1 MLAVIQKWD
10 NSLGLQFPPEIILKA
25 QLSLGE
31 EVSVTIQN
39 EKIIIKPSAA
49 GLGKKYKYSLEE
61 LLAKMPSDYKP
72 HEENWGPPVGKEV
85 W

>member
-10 NSLGLQFPPEIILKA
+10 NSLGLQFPPEIIDKA

-31 EVSVTIQN
+31 KVSVTMQN

-49 GLGKKYKYSLEE
+49 GLGKKSSLEE
-61 LLAKMPSDYKP
+61 LVAKMPSDYKP
-72 HEENWGPPVGKEV
+72 HEENWGTPVGKEV

>member
-31 EVSVTIQN
+31 EVSVTMQK
-39 EKIIIKPSAA
+39 EQIIIKPLAQ
-49 GLGKKYKYSLEE
+49 GKKYSLEE
-61 LLAKMPSDYKP
+61 LVAKMPSDYEA

>member
-31 EVSVTIQN
+31 KVSVTMQN
-39 EKIIIKPSAA
+39 EKIIIKASAA
-49 GLGKKYKYSLEE
+49 GLGKKYSLEE

-72 HEENWGPPVGKEV
+72 HEENWGTPVGKEV

>member
-10 NSLGLQFPPEIILKA
+10 DSLGLQFPP
-25 QLSLGE
+25 
-31 EVSVTIQN
+31 V
-39 EKIIIKPSAA
+39 IKPSTT
-49 GLGKKYKYSLEE
+49 GKKYSLEE
-61 LLAKMPSDYKP
+61 LVAKMPSDYKP